1 MEMNQSFYERL
12 MSTQHEMMN
21 QLRLMQTNQMTMQ
34 QALRKDSTPGIENVG
49 LQTGQATSTEGGQ
62 GIDQQMLSGTFDQPS
77 QQISQTM
84 LSGTLDQQSPNLQQA
99 QGTMSQQ
106 PNMNGPQGNPKGFL
120 DGTVFQGTAFNDVA
134 SDMVQSRSYLMGG
147 EAMQQHQTDIRQKM
161 QLGTLNAM
169 NGTLG
174 TAVGVGSFLA
184 PGGLIASSAI
194 GLGAGAVVAYGADK
208 VMDGARDALSYQRIL
223 EEKGYKAF
231 NVFEGRNDFGGIGMN
246 LSQQQDLSSYMR
258 DLAPDKLLKDE
269 EISKILD
276 GALDGKLLKS
286 STDIKS
292 FKKKF
297 SDIVDSVKEV
307 AVVMNASLDEA
318 TKMLGELE
326 TRGINASKATMLT
339 SQAKVNA
346 SLQGIG
352 ADKAFEQT
360 LNAADT
366 LTLGSGM
373 SGEKAMTDV
382 GISQYVT
389 SNLYEQY
396 KTSDPALY
404 NYIKNNGGE
413 SAIATMGA
421 QTLQHGLSR
430 QSPELLISQ
439 LGFAA
444 KDDGTG
450 NITLDMEKVG
460 QLTRG
465 ELGDAQAIQ
474 QLSNANL
481 NQLKPGQR
489 DQFVKSVGEM
499 TKQQLGSAD
508 NAAVL
513 RNLVELQSKKSGQTP
528 EMTLMD
534 LNLAGNPTEA
544 AILIDQIYNT
554 TGASVDEFAAL
565 STREGL
571 AAIKRVNSPSIFAE
585 VKAGWAKNVTNPL
598 GDIGQFVTDEVGSMT
613 LSLQKS
619 IHNVDADGN
628 IRSDKLVKADE
639 FYDRVYD
646 DPDSLAAGYEKGLQ
660 SFFESSAETKEK
672 VRTSGA
678 QTHVRGTTRQRQ
690 HQRDTVGELTDDAI
704 SRYTLSKGTTSSE
717 GMSAEEFHLRME
729 KAVDGSLSLGDLAE
743 LRTGIKDGTYS
754 GNGKERAQAL
764 VQLTTGETDF
774 NDLDLNALLDGKMV
788 KMPGG
793 DKLDETF
800 NGKGTIGDFEKD
812 FSERAEKLAE
822 KKRKA
827 LDKAYEAAKTLDLSK
842 EDASA
847 LHGAIYRGDHEGAKL
862 ITGNADV
869 LKHLKDADGY
879 TKKLAEG
886 RDLSGGLS
894 GILDNTSAKTDAVG
908 MSIGLLVESKAMSK
922 KDAEILFSDAIG
934 SADSIDKGI
943 KNKDW
948 SVEKI
953 RDETKLLDDRYK
965 GAFNSLSDAEIKK
978 YAQSIADFNMED
990 SYTMD
995 AFMQEGGTIDREKVI
1010 NALPNIISSGSTD
1023 GSASIDPSKGVSKEL
1038 SDHKDAMGGLLETI
1052 SEETKMVKDATKH
1065 LKNGLPY
1072 QYTSVM

>member
-1 MEMNQSFYERL
+1 MNQSFYERL
-12 MSTQHEMMN
+12 MSTQNEMMN

-34 QALRKDSTPGIENVG
+34 QSLRTGQTPGIPDIT
-49 LQTGQATSTEGGQ
+49 LQTGNVGSGADIPQP
-62 GIDQQMLSGTFDQPS
+62 MVSGTFEQPV
-77 QQISQTM
+77 QQVAQGMVT
-84 LSGTLDQQSPNLQQA
+84 GTLNQPVATDAPQTTPIA
-99 QGTMSQQ
+99 QPKTH
-106 PNMNGPQGNPKGFL
+106 GNSMHQKGFL
-120 DGTVFQGTAFNDVA
+120 DGTMFQGTPFNEVADDVI
-134 SDMVQSRSYLMGG
+134 QSRSYLMGG
-147 EAMQQHQTDIRQKM
+147 EALQHHQTDIRQKM

-194 GLGAGAVVAYGADK
+194 GLGAGALVAYGTDK

-258 DLAPDKLLKDE
+258 DLAPDKMLKDD
-269 EISKILD
+269 EIAKILD

-286 STDIKS
+286 STDMKS

-326 TRGINASKATMLT
+326 TRGISASKATMLT

-352 ADKAFEQT
+352 ADKAFQQT
-360 LNAADT
+360 LSAADN

-389 SNLYEQY
+389 SSLYGQY
-396 KTSDPALY
+396 KETNPDLY

-413 SAIATMGA
+413 ATIAGNGS
-421 QTLQHGLSR
+421 QVLQDGLAR
-430 QSPELLISQ
+430 QSSDLLISQ

-450 NITLDMEKVG
+450 NITLDMDKVR

-474 QLSNANL
+474 QMSNSTL
-481 NQLKPGQR
+481 NRLKPGQVE
-489 DQFVKSVGEM
+489 QFTKSIGEM
-499 TKQQLGSAD
+499 SKQNLGAAD

-513 RNLVELQSKKSGQTP
+513 RNLVEMQSKQSGRTP
-528 EMTLMD
+528 EMVLMGMQ
-534 LNLAGNPTEA
+534 LASNPSDA
-544 AILIDQIYNT
+544 AILMDQINNT
-554 TGASVDEFAAL
+554 TSSSVDEFAAL

-571 AAIKRVNSPSIFAE
+571 AAIKRVNSPSVFAE
-585 VKAGWAKNVTNPL
+585 IKAGWAKNVTNPL
-598 GDIGQFVTDEVGSMT
+598 GDIGQFVTDEVGAMT

-628 IRSDKLVKADE
+628 IRSDKLVSADD
-639 FYDRVYD
+639 FYDRVYND
-646 DPDSLAAGYEKGLQ
+646 KDSLAAAYDKGLQ
-660 SFFESSAETKEK
+660 GFFEESAGTKEK
-672 VRTSGA
+672 VRTEG
-678 QTHVRGTTRQRQ
+678 QHQHVRGTTRQRQ
-690 HQRDTVGELTDDAI
+690 HQRDVAGEMTDDAI
-704 SRYTLSKGTTSSE
+704 QRFTLGSTKSSKE
-717 GMSAEEFHLRME
+717 GMTADEFQIRME
-729 KAVDGSLSLGDLAE
+729 RAVDKKLSLGELAE
-743 LRTGIKDGTYS
+743 LREGIKSGSYS
-754 GNGKERAQAL
+754 GFGKDRAQAL
-764 VQLTTGETDF
+764 VDLTTGNKDF
-774 NDLDLNALLDGKMV
+774 YDLDLNDLLAGKNV

-793 DKLDETF
+793 DTVSAAFD
-800 NGKGTIGDFEKD
+800 GKGTIGEFQKQ
-812 FSERAEKLAE
+812 FSERAEKLAGD
-822 KKRKA
+822 KRKA
-827 LDKAYEAAKTLDLSK
+827 LDKAYEAAQSIDLSK
-842 EDASA
+842 EDAAA
-847 LHGAIYRGDHEGAKL
+847 LHGAISRGDVEAARLVTSNK
-862 ITGNADV
+862 DV
-869 LKHLKDADGY
+869 LEQIEKADQY

-886 RDLSGGLS
+886 RELTGSLS

-934 SADSIDKGI
+934 TADSIDKGI
-943 KNKDW
+943 KEKNW
-948 SVEKI
+948 SVDKI

-965 GAFNSLSDAEIKK
+965 GAFNSLSDAEIQK
-978 YAQSIADFNMED
+978 YAQSIADFNTED

-995 AFMQEGGTIDREKVI
+995 SFMKNGVLDREQVI
-1010 NALPNIISSGSTD
+1010 NALPNIIATGSTD
-1023 GSASIDPSKGVSKEL
+1023 GSKTVTPGGTGKEL
-1038 SDHKDAMGGLLETI
+1038 GDHKDAMGGLLETLT
-1052 SEETKMVKDATKH
+1052 EETKMIKDAQKQM
-1065 LKNGLPY
+1065 KNGLAY
-1072 QYTSVM
+1072 QYTSIM